1 VVKVAGGRR
10 TIATGRRKR
19 AARMLRITITETA
32 TEQRWTLEGRLVGP
46 WVGELRTSWKN
57 RHRAQNGRTCTVDL
71 SEVTCIDKSGLQ
83 LLRAMT
89 REGTRF
95 IATGI
100 YTKHVLE
107 ELKTN
112 TRRGPLNWMLSL
124 FAFLMASAFA
134 CSPSMHVN
142 LELGEINAKR
152 EFRGHLK
159 PNNGSNTSASN
170 FADGPGG
177 TLCPH
182 S

>member
-1 VVKVAGGRR
+1 
-10 TIATGRRKR
+10 
-19 AARMLRITITETA
+19 MLRITIAETA

-89 REGTRF
+89 KEGTRF

-124 FAFLMASAFA
+124 LAALLASVIA
-134 CSPSMHVN
+134 CSPSMHAN
-142 LELGEINAKR
+142 PELGEINAK

-159 PNNGSNTSASN
+159 TNNGSNTSTSDFTDEPEGHYAH
-170 FADGPGG
+170 
-177 TLCPH
+177 TRKRV
-182 S
+182 